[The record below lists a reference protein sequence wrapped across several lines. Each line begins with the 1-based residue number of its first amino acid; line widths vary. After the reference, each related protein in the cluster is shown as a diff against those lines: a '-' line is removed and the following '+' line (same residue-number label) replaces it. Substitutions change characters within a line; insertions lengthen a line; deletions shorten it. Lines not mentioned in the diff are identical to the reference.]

1 MDWTGLHKHTDG
13 RTDRQ
18 GDFVIPSQT
27 LFAEVALT
35 SNLSAKHAPDS
46 SDIEDSPVL
55 QASLRVHPPECRSHF
70 LGLASP

>member
-35 SNLSAKHAPDS
+35 SNRSAKQAPDS
-46 SDIEDSPVL
+46 SDIEDAPVL

-70 LGLASP
+70 LGLALP

>member
-1 MDWTGLHKHTDG
+1 MDGQTDG
-13 RTDRQ
+13 Q
-18 GDFVIPSQT
+18 GDFFTPSQT

-35 SNLSAKHAPDS
+35 SNRSAKHIPDS
-46 SDIEDSPVL
+46 SDIEDAPVL